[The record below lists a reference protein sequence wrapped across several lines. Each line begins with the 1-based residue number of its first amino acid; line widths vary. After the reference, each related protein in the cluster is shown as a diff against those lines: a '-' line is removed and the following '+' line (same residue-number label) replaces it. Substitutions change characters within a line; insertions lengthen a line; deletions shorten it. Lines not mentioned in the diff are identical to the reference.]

1 MFFDSYKGT
10 SIETSYSVRR
20 VNQLYY
26 VVMCY
31 DDGSFDEDQI
41 QNAPSFDTF
50 DDALKAAQALRNLAT
65 K

>member
-1 MFFDSYKGT
+1 MFFGSYKGT

-20 VNQLYY
+20 VGELYY

-31 DDGSFDEDQI
+31 EDGSFDEDQI

-50 DDALKAAQALRNLAT
+50 DDALKAAQALKALEN
-65 K
+65 